1 MISAKAKAN
10 IFIVLILA
18 ISIIFYGYYISE
30 NKGYI
35 KSTNYNQ
42 NNTTK
47 ESNAQQGTTR
57 FSNVEYKSLGD
68 KNQEFITK
76 GDEAFIF
83 KNNPNTI
90 VIINARSH
98 TILKDKSILYLT
110 SNEAEYYKNTQN
122 IKYFNGVKIRN
133 KNSIITAKTANFYK
147 NKNKIRLEGKII
159 FTDTKN
165 IIKGDIA
172 ELDTITNNLEIS
184 MYKKKDQVYGQRK
197 K

>member
-10 IFIVLILA
+10 IFVVLILA

-47 ESNAQQGTTR
+47 ESNALQGTTR

-90 VIINARSH
+90 LILNAKSH
-98 TILKDKSILYLT
+98 TILKDKSILYLS

-133 KNSIITAKTANFYK
+133 KNGIITAKTANFYK
-147 NKNKIRLEGKII
+147 NK
-159 FTDTKN
+159 
-165 IIKGDIA
+165 
-172 ELDTITNNLEIS
+172 
-184 MYKKKDQVYGQRK
+184 KD
-197 K
+197 